1 MSDYVQEMAAVVCVF
16 DSGEIKVA
24 SMHMTSHEAH
34 DELTRLRETGED
46 REWIGGRL
54 FVMDNGICH
63 AHVDTDKLQ
72 ARLAA
77 IEELSRQ

>member
-16 DSGEIKVA
+16 DSGEVQVA

-34 DELTRLRETGED
+34 EELARLRESGED

-63 AHVDTDKLQ
+63 AHVDADKLQ
-72 ARLAA
+72 ARLDA
-77 IEELSRQ
+77 IKELSGK